1 MSILIYSKNQQLK
14 NRSQPAANKMM
25 RAIDMIQ
32 DPEAPARTLSF
43 YVNYRSFLV
52 PKSLILNMDDFVGQQ
67 GQYSNS
73 QYVHIYNQTTRKY
86 IQANVTFVES
96 DTDRNQYIL
105 TNLANK
111 KYDPFEIA
119 CIARHFDNTSQFG
132 HDGEMSLN
140 DMTTFMYHLNND
152 ESNVSMETLNENIV
166 SVNFHSS
173 IATLE
178 QAEAHY
184 NECKESFKRCQNEFN
199 LQQQQQQPQYIPYQQ
214 NTPTRVQRS
223 YDAPPQEAYH
233 QQSKNR
239 KINIRPRNKKFRK
252 LFEESIQEEPQPQ
265 HNNNNHNNNN
275 FIGNRMYGMT
285 PLTATDVPSFQT
297 SDGNYDENY

>member
-1 MSILIYSKNQQLK
+1 
-14 NRSQPAANKMM
+14 MM

-140 DMTTFMYHLNND
+140 DMTTFMYYLNND

-265 HNNNNHNNNN
+265 QQHNNNHNNN

>member
-1 MSILIYSKNQQLK
+1 
-14 NRSQPAANKMM
+14 MM

-67 GQYSNS
+67 GQYNNS

-86 IQANVTFVES
+86 IQANVSFVES
-96 DTDRNQYIL
+96 AESNTEYIL

-119 CIARHFDNTSQFG
+119 CIARHFDNTSQFR
-132 HDGEMSLN
+132 HDGELSLN

-173 IATLE
+173 IAALE

-199 LQQQQQQPQYIPYQQ
+199 LQQQQYQQQQPQYVPYQQ
-214 NTPTRVQRS
+214 NTPRRVERS
-223 YDAPPQEAYH
+223 CDAPSQEVDH
-233 QQSKNR
+233 HQSKNR
-239 KINIRPRNKKFRK
+239 KFNIRPRNKKFRK
-252 LFEESIQEEPQPQ
+252 LFEESIQEEPQQQ
-265 HNNNNHNNNN
+265 HNNNHNNN
-275 FIGNRMYGMT
+275 FLGNRMYGMT

-297 SDGNYDENY
+297 ADGQYDENY